1 MQLKRYSTVRVLGL
15 CLFAAL
21 VSSFPLRAQDVTASI
36 NGVVSDSTGA
46 TVAAAKVT
54 AADLDRGTTFS
65 AVTDSAGAY
74 NLSRLPVGR
83 YQVKVTATGF
93 EAAVQPKVEL
103 VINQVAKLDF
113 QLKVGNISE
122 SMEVT
127 GAAPIL
133 QAETTTV
140 GTVLQSDAITS
151 LPLETRNYNQLT
163 LLIPGSVTTS
173 PGAFNTGQST
183 FNSGRPYINGNREQ
197 ANYYLLDGMENVEFV
212 DNNVAY
218 APNVDAIEEFNVIT
232 NNPPA
237 DYGQFMGGVIS
248 VITKSGTNV
257 FHGDAFEFFRNDA
270 LNANEWSR
278 NFSLD
283 PDVSGS
289 PQKLRWNDF
298 GGTLGGPSRRTN
310 SSSLPTTRGRASTT
324 RPRSAP
330 STPSPP
336 PKTA

>member
-1 MQLKRYSTVRVLGL
+1 MV
-15 CLFAAL
+15 AA
-21 VSSFPLRAQDVTASI
+21 
-36 NGVVSDSTGA
+36 A
-46 TVAAAKVT
+46 TVAAT
-54 AADLDRGTTFS
+54 DLDRGTTFS
-65 AVTDSAGAY
+65 TVTDSAGAY
-74 NLSRLPVGR
+74 NLARLPVGR
-83 YQVKVTATGF
+83 YQVKVTSTGF
-93 EAAVQPKVEL
+93 DAAVQPKVEL
-103 VINQVAKLDF
+103 VINQVAKIDF
-113 QLKVGNISE
+113 RLKVGNVSE
-122 SMEVT
+122 SVEVT

-133 QAETTTV
+133 QSETTTV

-163 LLIPGSVTTS
+163 LLIPGAVTTS
-173 PGAFNTGQST
+173 PGAFNSGQST

-248 VITKSGTNV
+248 VITKSGTNTY
-257 FHGDAFEFFRNDA
+257 HGDAFEFFRNDA

-283 PDVSGS
+283 PAVSGS

-298 GGTLGGPSRRTN
+298 GGTLGGPIKKNKLFFFADYQGSRFDH
-310 SSSLPTTRGRASTT
+310 PTTVGTINTFTCAENSLNFTDLGVALHYPGTNVPMPANLNHAVDLRRRADHGHQSLHH
-324 RPRSAP
+324 P
-330 STPSPP
+330 
-336 PKTA
+336 